1 MVMPR
6 VIKDATVRRNEILDA
21 AQRLIFTKGYDEMT
35 IQDILN
41 DLGIAKGLFYY
52 YFASKQAMLV
62 AFLER
67 MMEAMEE
74 VVVPIVQD
82 PHLSALEK
90 LQGFF
95 GKVARWETDQKPM
108 ILRLLRVWYTDN
120 NAVVREKV
128 RAMSVQRVAQLLTT
142 IIHQGRAEG
151 ILTTPYPDQ
160 AGEMILALTQSLEDA
175 FATVLLSPQLDRED
189 RQRID
194 ATVTAYTDAVER
206 VLGAPAGSL
215 RLIEAETLNAW
226 FVVRDNP

>member
-1 MVMPR
+1 MPR

-35 IQDILN
+35 IQDLLN

-52 YFASKQAMLV
+52 YFASKQEMLV

-67 MMEAMEE
+67 MMDAMEQ

-82 PHLSALEK
+82 PHLSALDK
-90 LQGFF
+90 LQRFF
-95 GKVARWETDQKPM
+95 SKVARWETDQKPI
-108 ILRLLRVWYTDN
+108 ILGLLRVWYADN

-128 RAMSVQRVAQLLTT
+128 RAMTARRVAPLLTI
-142 IIHQGRAEG
+142 IIHQGSEEG
-151 ILTTPYPDQ
+151 VLTTPYPDQ
-160 AGEMILALTQSLEDA
+160 ASEMILALTQSLEDA